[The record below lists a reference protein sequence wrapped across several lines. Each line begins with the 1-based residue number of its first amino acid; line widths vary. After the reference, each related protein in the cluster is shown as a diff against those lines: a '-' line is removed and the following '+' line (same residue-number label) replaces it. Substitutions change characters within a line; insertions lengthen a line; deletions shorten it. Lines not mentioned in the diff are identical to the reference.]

1 MSRTPK
7 ITRAARR
14 IRDEHAIPLT
24 VAKSIARALHK
35 YDLLDDWPAGAVR
48 RAVDRARQQHGK
60 LTDSDAEIAVGFALL
75 RPFDGTEPVS
85 MGALIGD
92 GPREPVYVDLSAT
105 AEPITLTGRSG
116 VGKVNMPLTSALHT
130 IEHYPLAQ
138 VYFFSET
145 GTRPDP
151 VPERLRIYGPL
162 TGPDAVAE
170 YVRDVTAEIA
180 RREALVSADP
190 SHGSLP
196 LLQLIAPIE
205 VLQQLDDFGSPRAGV
220 MPSGYASDL
229 TLDPGTKWFADI
241 APVEPAK
248 LADLEDSEELL
259 RRMEEIVSGE
269 RSSGIHTVPDAHG
282 TAAPPHWLADQVPPQ
297 PNGAAEYR
305 RLILGRSAG
314 DKSTPHAMV
323 VGPSPK
329 TSGRSAAAVKAMLDH
344 DPDATVIYLGRVDE
358 ADAEL
363 LVGADTFDVRDGEL
377 VYSLFFDRL
386 DELVSDRNEAPLEGG
401 SSSLALAIIG
411 PEANLP
417 KYLVEYPE
425 RADRTRAVIARAA
438 NGWSAGVRLWV
449 EVPAYDTIGIAEHEE
464 LETNFSHQVSLGELD
479 QESVSALFPE
489 EVADSDHRDPLH
501 PKTDHRVEV
510 AADGTLTFSCTAPVG
525 ASCREV
531 CANGCEEYHAKD
543 CDRTM
548 ADGGECN
555 ALLWLNGSGTELQTY
570 TGELTDRSEWAS
582 GPIETWW
589 DNYQELFL
597 WRFAGEEGDEPSLM
611 AK

>member
-14 IRDEHAIPLT
+14 IRDTYSIPLT
-24 VAKSIARALHK
+24 AAKSIAQALNARGWLDGDHEDAIRYTVDVALARGGRITLAEAEACLVRASAIGTLVPQE
-35 YDLLDDWPAGAVR
+35 LMLGR
-48 RAVDRARQQHGK
+48 GGSGK
-60 LTDSDAEIAVGFALL
+60 
-75 RPFDGTEPVS
+75 
-85 MGALIGD
+85 
-92 GPREPVYVDLSAT
+92 PVYVDLSA
-105 AEPITLTGRSG
+105 AADPVTLTGRPG

-145 GTRPDP
+145 GSRPDP
-151 VPERLRIYGPL
+151 VPDRLHIYDAS
-162 TGPDAVAE
+162 TGTDAAAE

-180 RREALVSADP
+180 RREALVNEDP
-190 SHGSLP
+190 SLLRHQP

-205 VLQQLDDFGSPRAGV
+205 LLKKIDDFGSPRAGV

-229 TLDPGTKWFADI
+229 ALDPGTKWFADI
-241 APVEPAK
+241 APAEPAK

-259 RRMEEIVSGE
+259 LRVEEIVRGE
-269 RSSGIHTVPDAHG
+269 RSSRMHTVPDAHDSP
-282 TAAPPHWLADQVPPQ
+282 APHWLADQIPPQ

-314 DKSTPHAMV
+314 DSSTPHAMV

-329 TSGRSAAAVKAMLDH
+329 TSGRSAAAAKAMLDH
-344 DPDATVIYLGRVDE
+344 YPDATVIYLGRVDE

-377 VYSLFFDRL
+377 TYRLFFDLL
-386 DELVSDRNEAPLEGG
+386 DELVGDGNEALKEGG
-401 SSSLALAIIG
+401 SPPLALAIIG

-417 KYLVEYPE
+417 KYLAAYPE

-449 EVPAYDTIGIAEHEE
+449 EVPTYDTIGIAEREE
-464 LETNFSHQVSLGELD
+464 SETNFSLRVSLGELD
-479 QESVSALFPE
+479 HESVSELFPASGVE
-489 EVADSDHRDPLH
+489 NKSRDPLQ
-501 PKTDHRVEV
+501 PETDHHVEV

-531 CANGCEEYHAKD
+531 CANGCEEYHAAD

-548 ADGGECN
+548 IDGGEC
-555 ALLWLNGSGTELQTY
+555 AGLLWLNGSGTELQAY
-570 TGELTDRSEWAS
+570 TGELTDRRVWVS
-582 GPIETWW
+582 GPIEAWW
-589 DNYQELFL
+589 DDYQEMFL
-597 WRFAGEEGDEPSLM
+597 WRFAGEEGDEPSLDLGF
-611 AK
+611 